1 MVFEIILIVTMKR
14 ILIIDDEVFLA
25 RNLAE
30 LVQCTKEWNTSIAY
44 TAKEAIEMFSLSHF
58 DALLLDL
65 CLPDMEGIELAQLLT
80 KINPSVKII
89 YMSAYPDYLKNVKT
103 TLGDHKSVLEKPFD
117 FNRLQNM
124 LKQLI

>member
-1 MVFEIILIVTMKR
+1 MKR

-124 LKQLI
+124 LKQFNFNLK

>member
-80 KINPSVKII
+80 
-89 YMSAYPDYLKNVKT
+89 
-103 TLGDHKSVLEKPFD
+103 
-117 FNRLQNM
+117 
-124 LKQLI
+124 

>member
-1 MVFEIILIVTMKR
+1 MRR

-30 LVQCTKEWNTSIAY
+30 LLQRTKDWDTSIAY
-44 TAKEAIEMFSLSHF
+44 TAKEAIEMVSLSHF
-58 DALLLDL
+58 DALLMDL

-80 KINPSVKII
+80 KLNPSIKII
-89 YMSAYPDYLKNVKT
+89 YMSAYPDYLKNIKS

-117 FNRLQNM
+117 FNRLQNI

>member
-1 MVFEIILIVTMKR
+1 MVFEIILIITMKR

-44 TAKEAIEMFSLSHF
+44 TAKEAIELFSLSHF

-89 YMSAYPDYLKNVKT
+89 YMSAYAEYIKNVKT
-103 TLGDHKSVLEKPFD
+103 TMGDQTPILEKPFD
-117 FNRLQNM
+117 FIRLQNM
-124 LKQLI
+124 LKQLN